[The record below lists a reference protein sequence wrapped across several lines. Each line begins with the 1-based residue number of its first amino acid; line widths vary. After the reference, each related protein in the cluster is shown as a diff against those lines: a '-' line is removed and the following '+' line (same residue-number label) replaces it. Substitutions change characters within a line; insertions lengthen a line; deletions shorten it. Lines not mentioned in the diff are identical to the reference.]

1 MPQYPAPVSV
11 DWAKERYTVT
21 VRRREEKATLGL
33 RFAEWKVVEVLRSGL
48 VAEWSDHCVADVAVL
63 PGDAILRVNGVH
75 GEVARQQLR
84 NGAALPLEMRRAQAE
99 QVPHGHVEGQPP
111 EAAVAETLPRSSER
125 QPPE

>member
-1 MPQYPAPVSV
+1 MPQYPALVSV
-11 DWAKERYTVT
+11 DWAKEKYTMT

-75 GEVARQQLR
+75 GEAARQ
-84 NGAALPLEMRRAQAE
+84 
-99 QVPHGHVEGQPP
+99 
-111 EAAVAETLPRSSER
+111 
-125 QPPE
+125 

>member
-1 MPQYPAPVSV
+1 M
-11 DWAKERYTVT
+11 
-21 VRRREEKATLGL
+21 
-33 RFAEWKVVEVLRSGL
+33 VEVLRSGL

-75 GEVARQQLR
+75 GEAARQQLR

-111 EAAVAETLPRSSER
+111 EAAVAETPPQSSER